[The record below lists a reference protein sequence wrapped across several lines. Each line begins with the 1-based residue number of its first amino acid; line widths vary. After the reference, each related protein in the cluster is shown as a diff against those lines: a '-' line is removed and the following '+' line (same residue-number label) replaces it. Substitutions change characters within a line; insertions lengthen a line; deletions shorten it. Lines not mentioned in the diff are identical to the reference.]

1 MTRSD
6 DPLEGVREDEE
17 RFRFAGGISGV
28 GGVILSPRSAGMTS
42 PGGPS
47 MTSRTGRNTRPLKRP
62 RTIKAVRTKKK
73 YLKKHVFVSLSF
85 EALPKAG
92 KLYLKA
98 GNLF

>member
-1 MTRSD
+1 
-6 DPLEGVREDEE
+6 
-17 RFRFAGGISGV
+17 
-28 GGVILSPRSAGMTS
+28 
-42 PGGPS
+42 